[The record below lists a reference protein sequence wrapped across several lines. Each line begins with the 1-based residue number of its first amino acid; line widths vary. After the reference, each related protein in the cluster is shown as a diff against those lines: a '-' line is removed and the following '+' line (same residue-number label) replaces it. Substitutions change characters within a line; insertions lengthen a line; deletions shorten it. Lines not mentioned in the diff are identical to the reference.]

1 MEIEASKL
9 EKDIEDDFGDG
20 KFSMVS
26 RLKSYNIIERTTFV
40 NVFVSVPKMPL
51 GPHGKAG
58 HIPCC

>member
-26 RLKSYNIIERTTFV
+26 RLKS
-40 NVFVSVPKMPL
+40 
-51 GPHGKAG
+51 
-58 HIPCC
+58 